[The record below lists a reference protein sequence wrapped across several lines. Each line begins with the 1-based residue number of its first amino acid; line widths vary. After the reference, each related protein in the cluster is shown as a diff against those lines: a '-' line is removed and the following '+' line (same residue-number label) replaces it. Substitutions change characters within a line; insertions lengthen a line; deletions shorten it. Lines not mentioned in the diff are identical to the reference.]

1 MRAICLGAAAVLLAA
16 TYPARADSRWLE
28 SGRLDVSEVRA
39 LCEQVSDARLLARM
53 QMIASGDARWRRL
66 SRQELVIETVV
77 MGEPPLDPDRCY
89 AIARAGPAHDS
100 ERRAFEIR
108 EFAAGPER
116 TSILAVGR
124 VHDLPGEL
132 RSGR

>member
-1 MRAICLGAAAVLLAA
+1 MRALYLCIAMVLAA
-16 TYPARADSRWLE
+16 TSPAQAESRWLE
-28 SGRLDVSEVRA
+28 SGRLDVSEVRI

-53 QMIASGDARWRRL
+53 QMIASGDARWRHL
-66 SRQELVIETVV
+66 SRQELVIEAVV

-108 EFAAGPER
+108 EFAASPER
-116 TSILAVGR
+116 ISILAVGR
-124 VHDLPGEL
+124 VHDLPGEV